1 MHYLIRRSRIRA
13 LIRLMQPR
21 ATRFALAALAVCL
34 MAGMGYVL
42 RPAPLATANVT
53 AAAIQDPGTLN
64 DADRTVYTAI
74 FEALNHRDGTAVAT
88 LIPQLGNTVLL
99 GHVLAQHYLNDGANP
114 TNAELAQW
122 LQLYS
127 DHSEAPRIAAIA
139 RARGMDTAAIDTDKP
154 LKGDGNVFH
163 LGRTTMPDRW
173 YEGLRLWKD
182 GQFAKAADAFDAV
195 SRDDNLNDWQ
205 RSAGSYWAYRS
216 LLQAGDKH
224 GASLA
229 LANAAGEP
237 LTFYG
242 QLALAREGKPMP
254 IRAAAPQ
261 VPYSLRAD
269 GHVIRARAFTELGMN
284 DAAEQELR
292 TLYSSLDAED
302 RPAIATLAAEMN
314 MPNLQVRMAQLP
326 QLDES
331 GRLFAEYPAPA
342 EMVNAAADVI
352 DPALVL
358 AVARH
363 ESGFNEEALSP
374 TGAVGMMQML
384 PSTAQHVLRWSANAS
399 LDLADNEDDSHLPIA
414 KRLNDAATSAKL
426 GASYLRMLE
435 KDPTVGSNL
444 MKMLASYNAGPATV
458 ANWQKTARN
467 VNDPLLYLESI
478 PYPETHNYV
487 LQVMAHYWIYQGM
500 LGEHS
505 ASLAQLARGQWP
517 TIS

>member
-1 MHYLIRRSRIRA
+1 MHYLIRRTRIRA
-13 LIRLMQPR
+13 FIRLMQPR
-21 ATRFALAALAVCL
+21 ATRFALAAAAVGL
-34 MAGMGYVL
+34 MVTMGYAL
-42 RPAPLATANVT
+42 RPAPAVAPAQV
-53 AAAIQDPGTLN
+53 AVARDPGTLS
-64 DADRTVYTAI
+64 DADRSIYAAI
-74 FEALNHRDGTAVAT
+74 FEALGHHDANTVAT

-99 GHVLAQHYLNDGANP
+99 GHVLAQHYLNDGYSP
-114 TNAELAQW
+114 TNDEIAQW

-127 DHSEAPRIAAIA
+127 DHNEAPRMAALA
-139 RARGMDTAAIDTDKP
+139 RARGLDTAALAASQP

-195 SRDDNLNDWQ
+195 SRDDSLNDWQ

-216 LLQAGDKH
+216 LLQTGDKH
-224 GASLA
+224 AAGLA

-254 IRAAAPQ
+254 IRPAAPT
-261 VPYSLRAD
+261 VAFSLRSD
-269 GHVIRARAFTELGMN
+269 GHVIRARAFTELGMS

-292 TLYSSLDAED
+292 TLYSSLDAEE
-302 RPAIATLAAEMN
+302 RPAIATLAAELN
-314 MPNLQVRMAQLP
+314 LPNLQLRISQLP
-326 QLDES
+326 QMDES
-331 GRLFAEYPAPA
+331 GRLFAQYPAPSD
-342 EMVNAAADVI
+342 MVNAAAEVI

-363 ESGFNEEALSP
+363 ESGFNDEALSSS
-374 TGAVGMMQML
+374 GAVGMMQML

-399 LDLADNEDDSHLPIA
+399 LDLADNDDSNLPIA

-444 MKMLASYNAGPATV
+444 MKILASYNAGPATV
-458 ANWQKTARN
+458 ANWQKSARN
-467 VNDPLLYLESI
+467 MNDPLLYLESI

-487 LQVMAHYWIYQGM
+487 LQVLAHYWIYQDM
-500 LGEHS
+500 LGEHP
-505 ASLAQLARGQWP
+505 ASLAQLAHGQWP